1 MLDRQLRARLAPALE
16 PVARR
21 AADRGVSAAAVT
33 AAGLAVGIGACVAAA
48 LALWPLALAL
58 WLLNRL
64 IDGLDGPLARI
75 EGPTDLGGLYD
86 FLADFVVYGGFV
98 VAVAIAEPDARV
110 ACAALLAAYLLN
122 NVALLSFSSL
132 IEKRGHRH
140 GRRALAALHR
150 RPHRGLRDRRRLRP
164 DLPLPGR
171 RRGHRWVFTGMVLV
185 TVGQRIALARR
196 TLGAEVLAPN
206 DPSAAREGRSPR
218 RPR

>member
-1 MLDRQLRARLAPALE
+1 VIDRQLRARLAPALE
-16 PVARR
+16 PVAQL
-21 AADRGVSAAAVT
+21 AAARGVRAGAVT
-33 AAGLAVGIGACVAAA
+33 AAGLVVGIGACVAAA

-64 IDGLDGPLARI
+64 MDGLDGPLARV

-98 VAVAIAEPDARV
+98 VGVAIAEPGARV

-132 IEKRGHRH
+132 IEKRGIDM
-140 GRRALAALHR
+140 GDE
-150 RPHRGLRDRRRLRP
+150 RGLRFTGGLAEGFETVVAYS
-164 DLPLPGR
+164 LICLFPGAAEAIA
-171 RRGHRWVFTGMVLV
+171 WVFTGMVLF

-196 TLGAEVLAPN
+196 TLRAPRPRRS
-206 DPSAAREGRSPR
+206 DSPSPR
-218 RPR
+218 A

>member
-1 MLDRQLRARLAPALE
+1 MIDARLRARLAPVLE

-21 AADRGVSAAAVT
+21 AAARGVTARAVT
-33 AAGLAVGIGACVAAA
+33 AAGLVVGIGACVAAA

-64 IDGLDGPLARI
+64 VDGLDGPVARA
-75 EGPTDLGGLYD
+75 EGPTDLGGYYD

-98 VAVAIAEPDARV
+98 VGVAIALPEARV

-132 IEKRGHRH
+132 IERRGIAMGDERSLRFT
-140 GRRALAALHR
+140 G
-150 RPHRGLRDRRRLRP
+150 GLTEGFETIVAYSLIC
-164 DLPLPGR
+164 LLPGAATVIV
-171 RRGHRWVFTGMVLV
+171 WAFTGMVLV

-196 TLGAEVLAPN
+196 TLGP
-206 DPSAAREGRSPR
+206 G
-218 RPR
+218 

>member
-1 MLDRQLRARLAPALE
+1 VIDRQLRARLAPALE

-21 AADRGVSAAAVT
+21 AAARGVSAGAVT
-33 AAGLAVGIGACVAAA
+33 AAGLVVGIGACVAAA

-58 WLLNRL
+58 WLLNRV

-98 VAVAIAEPDARV
+98 VGVAIAEPDARV

-132 IEKRGHRH
+132 IEKRGIDM
-140 GRRALAALHR
+140 GDERALRFTGGLTEGFETIVAYGLICLFPGAAEAIA
-150 RPHRGLRDRRRLRP
+150 
-164 DLPLPGR
+164 
-171 RRGHRWVFTGMVLV
+171 WVFTGMVLL
-185 TVGQRIALARR
+185 TVVQRIALARQ
-196 TLGAEVLAPN
+196 TLGAEALAPD
-206 DPSAAREGRSPR
+206 DPSGARERRSPR